1 MKNTLFIATIAA
13 SLCISAP
20 SFAKHDK
27 EKKLPPG
34 LQKKLQ
40 RGGELPPGWQ
50 KKLAKGSILE
60 RDLYDRA
67 HIISPLDVHGHEIIR
82 LDDTTMRVLRATGE
96 IIHIFGQN

>member
-1 MKNTLFIATIAA
+1 MKSSFILS
-13 SLCISAP
+13 SLIISLSLSSP
-20 SFAKHDK
+20 TFAKHDK

-40 RGGELPPGWQ
+40 RGGELPPGWK
-50 KKLAKGSILE
+50 KKLAEGHILE
-60 RDLYDRA
+60 RGLYDKA
-67 HIISPLDVHGHEIIR
+67 HILSPIDINGHEIIR

>member
-1 MKNTLFIATIAA
+1 MKNLVIASIAA
-13 SLCISAP
+13 AISLSSPA
-20 SFAKHDK
+20 FAKHDK

-34 LQKKLQ
+34 LQKKVQ
-40 RGGELPPGWQ
+40 RGGELPPGWK

-60 RDLYDRA
+60 RELYDSA
-67 HIISPLDVHGHEIIR
+67 HIINPVDIHGHEVIR

>member
-1 MKNTLFIATIAA
+1 MKSLIVATIAA
-13 SLCISAP
+13 AIGISSP
-20 SFAKHDK
+20 VFAKHDK
-27 EKKLPPG
+27 EKSLPPG
-34 LQKKLQ
+34 LEKKLE
-40 RGGELPPGWQ
+40 RGGELPPGWK

-67 HIISPLDVHGHEIIR
+67 HIISPVDIHDQEIIR